1 MSLQHTH
8 HAYLGL
14 GTNLGDRLHNLQEA
28 VRLLPPQA
36 RPVAFSPIY
45 ETPPWGYLDQ
55 PPFLNQVIQVET
67 NLAPPQ
73 LLAHLKDVETRM
85 GRQANFRYG
94 PRLIDLDILLY
105 DDLIYE
111 SPNLVIPHPRLHE
124 RAFMLVPLADLAAQY
139 HHPSLGVTIAQLLAG
154 VDTQGIHRYRG
165 EKTL

>member
-1 MSLQHTH
+1 MSLQTIH

-36 RPVAFSPIY
+36 HPVAFSPIY

-55 PPFLNQVIQVET
+55 PPFLNQVIQAET
-67 NLAPPQ
+67 ELDPLR
-73 LLAHLKDVETRM
+73 LLAHLKNVETRM

-105 DDLIYE
+105 DELVYE
-111 SPNLVIPHPRLHE
+111 APNLIIPHPRLHE
-124 RAFMLVPLADLAAQY
+124 RGFILVPLADLAAQY
-139 HHPSLGVTIAQLLAG
+139 RHPGLGLTIAQLLAG
-154 VDTQGIHRYRG
+154 VDTQGIHLYHG
-165 EKTL
+165 D

>member
-1 MSLQHTH
+1 MSLQTIH

-28 VRLLPPQA
+28 VRLLPLQV

-55 PPFLNQVIQVET
+55 PPFLNQVIQADTE
-67 NLAPPQ
+67 LSPLQ

-105 DDLIYE
+105 DELIFE
-111 SPNLVIPHPRLHE
+111 APNLTIPHPRLHE
-124 RAFMLVPLADLAAQY
+124 RGFILVPLADLAAQY
-139 HHPSLGVTIAQLLAG
+139 RHPGLGVTIAQLLAR
-154 VDTQGIHRYRG
+154 VDTQGIHPYHG
-165 EKTL
+165 D